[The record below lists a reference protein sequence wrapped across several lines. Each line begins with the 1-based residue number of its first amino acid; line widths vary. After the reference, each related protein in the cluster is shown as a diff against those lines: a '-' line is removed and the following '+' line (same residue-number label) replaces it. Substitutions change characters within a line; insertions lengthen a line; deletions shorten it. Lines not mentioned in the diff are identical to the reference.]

1 MKDGEI
7 GLEEF
12 EREGERLLD
21 RLYVA
26 RACFAPR
33 VIEGDTVMDDKEKAV
48 LAAAVVG
55 GYVLGRTKKG
65 RMALS
70 IATYLAGRR
79 FGLEPRQL
87 AAEGMRRLGEIPQVA
102 ELQEQL
108 RGEVLEA
115 GRKAMSAAA
124 DRGMSTL
131 ADTLS
136 DRTSRL
142 LEKADQ
148 EEDEEDHAPEDEGED
163 AEYEEEEEPE
173 EEEPEEEEPEAE
185 YEEDQAEDQP
195 EEEEEPEGEYQEEE
209 PEDEPEAKPRRRRR
223 SRSDRSRGTPAA
235 REKAAPAGREKPRAA
250 KKTAPAKKAAPGKK
264 TAAKKTAAKKTAPA
278 KKSAA
283 KKSSSSERAASKR
296 ADRRR

>member
-1 MKDGEI
+1 MKDREI

-33 VIEGDTVMDDKEKAV
+33 VIEGDEIMDDKEKAV

-142 LEKADQ
+142 LDKADQ
-148 EEDEEDHAPEDEGED
+148 EEDEEGHAPEDEGED

-264 TAAKKTAAKKTAPA
+264 AAAKKTAPA

-283 KKSSSSERAASKR
+283 KKTASSKRTASKR

>member
-1 MKDGEI
+1 M
-7 GLEEF
+7 EEF
-12 EREGERLLD
+12 EREEERLLD
-21 RLYVA
+21 RLRVA
-26 RACFAPR
+26 RACSAPR
-33 VIEGDTVMDDKEKAV
+33 AIEGDAVMDDKEKVV

-131 ADTLS
+131 ADALS
-136 DRTSRL
+136 ERTAL
-142 LEKADQ
+142 LGGKANEAD
-148 EEDEEDHAPEDEGED
+148 EDEADEDEADEEEEEEEEPEEEEAEAEGEEEEEPEG
-163 AEYEEEEEPE
+163 EYEEEEEEPE
-173 EEEPEEEEPEAE
+173 EEEPEEEEPEA
-185 YEEDQAEDQP
+185 
-195 EEEEEPEGEYQEEE
+195 
-209 PEDEPEAKPRRRRR
+209 KPRRRRG
-223 SRSDRSRGTPAA
+223 SRSDRSRKAPASSA
-235 REKAAPAGREKPRAA
+235 GEKAAPAGGQKPQTA
-250 KKTAPAKKAAPGKK
+250 KKTGPAQK
-264 TAAKKTAAKKTAPA
+264 TT
-278 KKSAA
+278 
-283 KKSSSSERAASKR
+283 SSKRAASKR
-296 ADRRR
+296 SDRRR